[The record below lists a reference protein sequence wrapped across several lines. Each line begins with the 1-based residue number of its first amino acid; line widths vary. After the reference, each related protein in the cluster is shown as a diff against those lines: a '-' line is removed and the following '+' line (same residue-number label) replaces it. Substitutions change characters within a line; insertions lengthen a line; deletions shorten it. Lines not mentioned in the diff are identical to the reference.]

1 MLKTLAIGFLIFL
14 ILALLTGIWGALD
27 KIRMML
33 ERELWKK
40 GVQLDNITRLIA
52 QNNKDII
59 TKTFDG
65 MANWKGDN
73 KNG

>member
-33 ERELWKK
+33 EREMWKK

-65 MANWKGDN
+65 MENWKGDN